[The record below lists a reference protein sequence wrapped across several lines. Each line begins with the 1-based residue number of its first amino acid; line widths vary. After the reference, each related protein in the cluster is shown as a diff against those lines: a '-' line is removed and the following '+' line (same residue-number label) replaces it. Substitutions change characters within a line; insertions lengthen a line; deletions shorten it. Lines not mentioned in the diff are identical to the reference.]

1 MLTEVNA
8 SILRSGVWSEGS
20 KVTLFN
26 LEGIRRGRR
35 GALNGGIAQLVEH
48 LLCKQGVAGSSPT
61 TSTTWEQMSLI
72 ALFLGGESSIRSIA
86 PPLPNRTR
94 LAGLR
99 FGERSRARERVRAK
113 GNGPVAQLARA
124 HD

>member
-8 SILRSGVWSEGS
+8 SILRSGVWSKGS

-61 TSTTWEQMSLI
+61 TSTTSESAYS
-72 ALFLGGESSIRSIA
+72 ALFPPGGENSAMYGRSSSSK
-86 PPLPNRTR
+86 PNPSGW
-94 LAGLR
+94 A
-99 FGERSRARERVRAK
+99 SVW
-113 GNGPVAQLARA
+113 
-124 HD
+124 